1 MDENSRHPM
10 NCRVM
15 SQAEP
20 PLSLLSY
27 HGPDVT
33 RLMCVDDMKLH
44 LLQSGALTETEYEI
58 ICQPDVMRTRRI
70 AAERV
75 WEALMSKPDGFE
87 RLVMAL
93 EANVKETSHNSGHDE
108 LRDLLKGPEF
118 DFEQF
123 KSLVGAN
130 LSERICQEMVD
141 FLLKV
146 KVSEGR
152 TLVHPSVL
160 QGCNT
165 WLKLFQ
171 QLERCRLCHALE
183 VDLLAH
189 AFDCVNVD
197 GGELANLQSVLQF
210 LASYKSS
217 DKPIQENS
225 GLTIPLPGFFLMA
238 VETVDKGHLVTSRL
252 RKLKDALSE
261 ALAIT
266 KHLFQ
271 YLTTVHGVHY
281 YQFPLRYL
289 DIFPRYLES
298 NKVDLLLRPG
308 ITHITIRSDYQMMEF
323 DLASANKDVM
333 FSTYTV
339 ADVPSVVCKV
349 DCVAQDRPV
358 PPSRQRAA
366 GGFLAVPSSE
376 QPNSLDCHKKK
387 ASSVYTAKKDEEP
400 AVKKGAKSCVA
411 DLSPGLHRRHQ
422 HVVRNAESWSPGP
435 QQRRPCAKRVHTLT
449 LFLVGPEGS
458 GKSTFLRSYMGG
470 QLSSQLHTGFDVKN
484 KVISWNDYADIKIT
498 VWDMPGIQ
506 SKQDWTKIHMLRDA
520 DGFIFVAD
528 MCNFDNSLLQI
539 KELRKKAGTR
549 EVRKPMVIVVNKCDG
564 VHGSGPSDGQLQ
576 FLKKFVTEHKFAL
589 HFTASSKMDIGVQKV
604 FEYVAA
610 RVLNSDTEYLQFT
623 AP

>member
-1 MDENSRHPM
+1 M
-10 NCRVM
+10 C
-15 SQAEP
+15 
-20 PLSLLSY
+20 L
-27 HGPDVT
+27 DV
-33 RLMCVDDMKLH
+33 
-44 LLQSGALTETEYEI
+44 
-58 ICQPDVMRTRRI
+58 
-70 AAERV
+70 
-75 WEALMSKPDGFE
+75 
-87 RLVMAL
+87 
-93 EANVKETSHNSGHDE
+93 
-108 LRDLLKGPEF
+108 
-118 DFEQF
+118 
-123 KSLVGAN
+123 VG
-130 LSERICQEMVD
+130 

-146 KVSEGR
+146 KVSEER
-152 TLVHPSVL
+152 TLVHSSML

-165 WLKLFQ
+165 WPKLFQ
-171 QLERCRLCHALE
+171 QLERCRLCHDLE
-183 VDLLAH
+183 VDLLSH

-197 GGELANLQSVLQF
+197 AGEFANLQSVLKF

-225 GLTIPLPGFFLMA
+225 GLAIPLPGFFLMA
-238 VETVDKGHLVTSRL
+238 VETVDRGHLVNSRL

-271 YLTTVHGVHY
+271 YLTTIRGIHY

-289 DIFPRYLES
+289 DIFPNYLES
-298 NKVDLLLRPG
+298 SKVDLLLRPG
-308 ITHITIRSDYQMMEF
+308 ITRITIRSDYQMMEF

-349 DCVAQDRPV
+349 HCASQDGPV
-358 PPSRQRAA
+358 PPSKQTTA
-366 GGFLAVPSSE
+366 GGLLAVPSSE
-376 QPNSLDCHKKK
+376 QTNSPERHKKK
-387 ASSVYTAKKDEEP
+387 ASSVYAAKKDEEP
-400 AVKKGAKSCVA
+400 LVKKSAQSCVA

-422 HVVRNAESWSPGP
+422 HVVRISESWSPGP

-470 QLSSQLHTGFDVKN
+470 QLCSSLHTGFDVKD

-506 SKQDWTKIHMLRDA
+506 NKQDWTKIHMLRDA

-539 KELRKKAGTR
+539 KELRKKAGPR
-549 EVRKPMVIVVNKCDG
+549 EVRKPIVIVVNKCDG
-564 VHGSGPSDGQLQ
+564 AHGSGPSDGQLQ
-576 FLKKFVTEHKFAL
+576 FLKKFVTEHKFAQ

>member
-1 MDENSRHPM
+1 M

-15 SQAEP
+15 SQAKP

-27 HGPDVT
+27 HGADVT

-130 LSERICQEMVD
+130 LSERVCLEMVA

-252 RKLKDALSE
+252 RKLKDTLSE

-271 YLTTVHGVHY
+271 YLSTVRGVHY

-289 DIFPRYLES
+289 DIFPSYLES
-298 NKVDLLLRPG
+298 NKVDLLLRSG

-323 DLASANKDVM
+323 DLHSANKDVM
-333 FSTYTV
+333 FSTYTA

-349 DCVAQDRPV
+349 DCVSQGRLV

-387 ASSVYTAKKDEEP
+387 SSSVYTAKKDEEP
-400 AVKKGAKSCVA
+400 AVKKGAQSCVA

-422 HVVRNAESWSPGP
+422 HVVRNAESWSPGS

-458 GKSTFLRSYMGG
+458 GKSTFLQSYMGG
-470 QLSSQLHTGFDVKN
+470 QLSSQLHTGFDVKD
-484 KVISWNDYADIKIT
+484 KSISWNDYADIKMT
-498 VWDMPGIQ
+498 VWDMPGSQ
-506 SKQDWTKIHMLRDA
+506 NKQDWTKIPMLRDA

-528 MCNFDNSLLQI
+528 MCNFDDSLLQI
-539 KELRKKAGTR
+539 KELRRKAGSR

-564 VHGSGPSDGQLQ
+564 LHGSGPSDGQLQ

-589 HFTASSKMDIGVQKV
+589 HFTASSRMDIGVQKV

-610 RVLNSDTEYLQFT
+610 CVLNSNTEYLQFT